1 MLSSTRKCLSFRRLL
16 AMESYSSSPFHRH
29 GCSSS
34 PLCRHRCS
42 SPLFILSSP
51 FLLEASI
58 APELSSATVAT
69 AQRVFCSRSSN
80 LDDTQVPAAIDYR
93 SILEEEEF
101 HRLAD
106 ATIEDLQE
114 KLEEYGDHV
123 QIDGFDIDYA
133 NQVLTLKLGNLGTY
147 VLNKQTP
154 NRQIWL
160 SSPVS
165 GPSRFDWDRSS
176 QSWIY
181 RRTKANLIRLLE
193 SELEQL
199 FGKTL

>member
-1 MLSSTRKCLSFRRLL
+1 MLLSTRKCLSLRRLL
-16 AMESYSSSPFHRH
+16 ALESYSSSSLH
-29 GCSSS
+29 
-34 PLCRHRCS
+34 RHRCS
-42 SPLFILSSP
+42 SPLSFLPSP
-51 FLLEASI
+51 FLLEASR
-58 APELSSATVAT
+58 APDLSSATVAS
-69 AQRVFCSRSSN
+69 AHRVFCSRSAN
-80 LDDTQVPAAIDYR
+80 LDNAQVPAAIDYR
-93 SILEEEEF
+93 SLLEEDEF
-101 HRLAD
+101 HSLAD
-106 ATIEDLQE
+106 ATINALQE
-114 KLEEYGDHV
+114 KLEEYGDDI

-133 NQVLTLKLGNLGTY
+133 NQVLTFKLGNLGTY

-181 RRTKANLIRLLE
+181 RRTKANLLQLLE

-199 FGKTL
+199 SGEPISLS